1 MNELQ
6 VKTIELEPAKVVFNH
21 EEIKRELDKN
31 LKKYS
36 GLTFT
41 EDDAMECKSTI
52 SELRKGKKAVDEYRK
67 KTKKQLTEPVSKFEN
82 ECKEINKKIDDVIDP
97 LVDQYDSFEEK
108 RKNEKLT
115 EVHEIIAQLIE
126 EYDLYKK
133 YAVGLVVA
141 DNYLTKSKT
150 IKSIKEEL
158 TTNAEHLK
166 MKQDKEAAD
175 KENIIN
181 TVKLANAE
189 HKLNFTES
197 AYVRLLE
204 FNDIADIKKQV
215 IDDANKEVE
224 RALEKERKA
233 KEQAEQEEK
242 RKQEQAEQVE
252 KWKPAPKE
260 IAEQEEKNKKEQVLT
275 EKLQKEPKPVKE
287 EIIPDPFLQVEPT
300 VSAGNPSVYEVY
312 KTFGTESQL
321 IELEAFMNDNNIS
334 WEVID
339 HE

>member
-21 EEIKRELDKN
+21 KEIEKDLDKS

-41 EDDAMECKSTI
+41 EDDATECRSTI
-52 SELRKGKKAVDEYRK
+52 SELRKGKKAVDQYRI
-67 KTKKQLTEPVSKFEN
+67 KTKKELTEPVAEFEN
-82 ECKEINKKIDDVIDP
+82 KCKSLNKKFDEVINP
-97 LVDQYDSFEEK
+97 LVVQSDSFEEK

-133 YAVGLVVA
+133 YAVDLVVS

-150 IKSIKEEL
+150 IKSITEEL

-189 HKLNFTES
+189 NKLNLTES

-204 FNDIADIKKQV
+204 FNDIADIKGQV

-224 RALEKERKA
+224 RVLERERKV
-233 KEQAEQEEK
+233 QVGQEEK
-242 RKQEQAEQVE
+242 RRREQLEMREKEQPE
-252 KWKPAPKE
+252 PKE
-260 IAEQEEKNKKEQVLT
+260 IAEQ
-275 EKLQKEPKPVKE
+275 KPVKPVKPDE
-287 EIIPDPFLQVEPT
+287 LPFTDDDDFMPDPFVTSTENTRTYAITGTDELLEKL
-300 VSAGNPSVYEVY
+300 EV
-312 KTFGTESQL
+312 
-321 IELEAFMNDNNIS
+321 FMNENNIEWS
-334 WEVID
+334 VLNE
-339 HE
+339 

>member
-21 EEIKRELDKN
+21 EEIEKDLDKN

-41 EDDAMECKSTI
+41 EDDATECRSTI
-52 SELRKGKKAVDEYRK
+52 SELRKGKKAVDQYRI
-67 KTKKQLTEPVSKFEN
+67 KTKKELTEPVTEFEN
-82 ECKEINKKIDDVIDP
+82 KCKSLNKKFDEVINP
-97 LVDQYDSFEEK
+97 LVVQSDSFEEK
-108 RKNEKLT
+108 RKNEKLA
-115 EVHEIIAQLIE
+115 EIHEIIAQLIE
-126 EYDLYKK
+126 YHDLHEK
-133 YAVGLVVA
+133 YAVDLVVA

-150 IKSIKEEL
+150 IKSITEEL
-158 TTNAEHLK
+158 KTNAEHLET
-166 MKQDKEAAD
+166 KQDKEAAD

-181 TVKLANAE
+181 IVKLANAE
-189 HKLNFTES
+189 HKLNLTES

-215 IDDANKEVE
+215 IDDANKEDE

-233 KEQAEQEEK
+233 QVEQEEK
-242 RKQEQAEQVE
+242 RRRVQLEAREKEQPE
-252 KWKPAPKE
+252 PKE

-275 EKLQKEPKPVKE
+275 EKPQKEPEPVKE
-287 EIIPDPFLQVEPT
+287 EIIPDPFLQVKPI
-300 VSAGNPSVYEVY
+300 VSAGDPSVYEVY

-321 IELEAFMNDNNIS
+321 IELETFMDENNIS

>member
-21 EEIKRELDKN
+21 EEIKKELDKN
-31 LKKYS
+31 LKKYN

-82 ECKEINKKIDDVIDP
+82 ECKEINKKIDGVIDP
-97 LVDQYDSFEEK
+97 LVVQYDSFEEK
-108 RKNEKLT
+108 RKNEKLA
-115 EVHEIIAQLIE
+115 EIHEIIAQLIE
-126 EYDLYKK
+126 EYDLYEKH
-133 YAVGLVVA
+133 AVGLVVA

-150 IKSIKEEL
+150 IKSITEEL
-158 TTNAEHLK
+158 KTNAEHLK

-181 TVKLANAE
+181 IVNLANAE
-189 HKLNFTES
+189 HKLNLTES

-204 FNDIADIKKQV
+204 FNDVADIKEQ
-215 IDDANKEVE
+215 INDDAKKEVE
-224 RALEKERKA
+224 RALERERKV
-233 KEQAEQEEK
+233 QVEQEEK
-242 RKQEQAEQVE
+242 RRREQLEAREKEQ
-252 KWKPAPKE
+252 PA
-260 IAEQEEKNKKEQVLT
+260 QEEALTKKPE
-275 EKLQKEPKPVKE
+275 PVKE
-287 EIIPDPFLQVEPT
+287 EIIPDPFSPDELVEPQ
-300 VSAGNPSVYEVY
+300 SVYEVY
-312 KTFGTESQL
+312 KVYGTESQL
-321 IELEAFMNDNNIS
+321 IKLETFMSDNKIS

>member
-21 EEIKRELDKN
+21 EEIKKELDKN

-67 KTKKQLTEPVSKFEN
+67 KTKKQLTEPVSKFED
-82 ECKEINKKIDDVIDP
+82 ECKEINGQIDDVIDP
-97 LVDQYDSFEEK
+97 LVVQYNSFEEK
-108 RKNEKLT
+108 RKGEKLT

-126 EYDLYKK
+126 EYDLYEKH
-133 YAVGLVVA
+133 AVELVVT
-141 DNYLTKSKT
+141 DNYLTKSKK

-175 KENIIN
+175 KENIAN
-181 TVKLANAE
+181 TVKLVNAE
-189 HKLNFTES
+189 NKLNFTES

-204 FNDIADIKKQV
+204 FNDIVDVKEQIN
-215 IDDANKEVE
+215 DDAKKEVE

-233 KEQAEQEEK
+233 KEQTEQKEK
-242 RKQEQAEQVE
+242 RKREQAEQKVD
-252 KWKPAPKE
+252 WKPAPKE
-260 IAEQEEKNKKEQVLT
+260 ITEQ
-275 EKLQKEPKPVKE
+275 KPVKAE
-287 EIIPDPFLQVEPT
+287 ELPFADDDDFMPDPFITSTENTRTYAVTGTDELLEKL
-300 VSAGNPSVYEVY
+300 EV
-312 KTFGTESQL
+312 
-321 IELEAFMNDNNIS
+321 FMNGNSIA
-334 WEVID
+334 WEV
-339 HE
+339 ER